1 MSMTTVNL
9 VAVSGGLSRPSA
21 TRLLLDHLVAEVERL
36 LREQGRIVDSR
47 VVEVGDHA
55 ADVTQK
61 LLTGIDTPAL
71 HDAVTAVEET
81 DLLIAAS
88 PVYRGSYTGLFKS
101 FFDVVDQRALTGTPV
116 LLAASGGSERHA
128 LVVDHELRPLFA
140 FFQASTVP
148 TAVYATASD
157 CTADL
162 LPDDELQDR
171 IRRAAEQLVRA
182 VPRRVETSTPVTV

>member
-1 MSMTTVNL
+1 MSAIVNV
-9 VAVSGGLSRPSA
+9 VAVSGGLNRPSA
-21 TRLLLDHLVAEVERL
+21 TRLLVDHLVAEVERL
-36 LREQGRIVDSR
+36 LREQGHLVHGR
-47 VVEVGDHA
+47 VIEVGDHA

-61 LLTGIDTPAL
+61 LLTAIATPAL
-71 HDAVTAVEET
+71 HDAVTAVEQA

-162 LPDDELQDR
+162 LPDDELQER
-171 IRRAAEQLVRA
+171 IQCAAAQLVRA
-182 VPRRVETSTPVTV
+182 VRLRAETPAPVTV

>member
-21 TRLLLDHLVAEVERL
+21 TRLLVDHLVAEVGRL
-36 LREQGRIVDSR
+36 LGEQGRVAQVR
-47 VVEVGDHA
+47 VVDVRDHA
-55 ADVTQK
+55 VDVTRM
-61 LLTGIDTPAL
+61 LLTGVDAPAL
-71 HDAVTAVEET
+71 RDAVTAVEQA
-81 DLLIAAS
+81 DLLIVAS

-140 FFQASTVP
+140 FFQALTVP

-162 LPDDELQDR
+162 LPDPGLQDR
-171 IRRAAEQLVRA
+171 IRRAAGELVRA
-182 VPRRVETSTPVTV
+182 APQLAETQTAVTV

>member
-1 MSMTTVNL
+1 MSAMVNV
-9 VAVSGGLSRPSA
+9 VAVSGGLNQPSA
-21 TRLLLDHLVAEVERL
+21 TRLLVDHIVAEVEQL
-36 LREQGRIVDSR
+36 LRQQGRLVRSR
-47 VVEVGDHA
+47 VIEVGDHA
-55 ADVTQK
+55 ADVTQE
-61 LLTGIDTPAL
+61 LLTGIATPAL
-71 HDAVTAVEET
+71 HDAVTAVEQA
-81 DLLIAAS
+81 DLLVAAS

-116 LLAASGGSERHA
+116 ILAASGGSDRHA
-128 LVVDHELRPLFA
+128 LVVDHALRPLFA

-162 LPDDELQDR
+162 LPDDELQER

-182 VPRRVETSTPVTV
+182 GLQRAETPAAVTV

>member
-1 MSMTTVNL
+1 MSAMVNV
-9 VAVSGGLSRPSA
+9 VAVSGGLNRPSA
-21 TRLLLDHLVAEVERL
+21 TRLLVDHLVAEVERL
-36 LREQGRIVDSR
+36 LREQGHLVCSR
-47 VVEVGDHA
+47 VIEVGDHA
-55 ADVTQK
+55 ADATQK
-61 LLTGIDTPAL
+61 LLTDVATPAL
-71 HDAVTAVEET
+71 HDAVTAVEQA

-162 LPDDELQDR
+162 LPDDELQER
-171 IRRAAEQLVRA
+171 IQGAAAQLVRA
-182 VPRRVETSTPVTV
+182 VPHRAEKPAPVTV

>member
-1 MSMTTVNL
+1 MGAMVNV
-9 VAVSGGLSRPSA
+9 VAVSGGLNQPSA
-21 TRLLLDHLVAEVERL
+21 TRLLVDHIVAEVEQL
-36 LREQGRIVDSR
+36 LRQQGRLVRSR
-47 VVEVGDHA
+47 VIEVGDHA
-55 ADVTQK
+55 ADVTQE
-61 LLTGIDTPAL
+61 LLTGIATPAL
-71 HDAVTAVEET
+71 HDAVTAVEQA
-81 DLLIAAS
+81 DVLVAAS

-116 LLAASGGSERHA
+116 ILAASGGSDRHA
-128 LVVDHELRPLFA
+128 LVVDHALRPLFA

-162 LPDDELQDR
+162 LPDDELQER

-182 VPRRVETSTPVTV
+182 GLQRAETPAAVTV

>member
-1 MSMTTVNL
+1 MSAMVNV
-9 VAVSGGLSRPSA
+9 VAVSGGLSQPSA
-21 TRLLLDHLVAEVERL
+21 TRLLVDHIMAEVERL
-36 LREQGRIVDSR
+36 LGGQGHLFHSR
-47 VVEVGDHA
+47 VIEVGDHA

-61 LLTGIDTPAL
+61 LLTGIATPAL
-71 HDAVTAVEET
+71 NDAVTAVEQA

-101 FFDVVDQRALTGTPV
+101 FVDVVDQRALTGTPV

-148 TAVYATASD
+148 TGVYATASD
-157 CTADL
+157 CTAEL
-162 LPDDELQDR
+162 LPDDELKER

-182 VPRRVETSTPVTV
+182 VPQRLETSSPVTV